1 MLSLNEQRIRKGT
14 YQVKR
19 LATTASAALLLVG
32 LIIVAAGCGG
42 SSNSDVAPAF
52 SSSELSSLP
61 TANWITNGG
70 SISNQRYS
78 PLTQIN
84 AGNVGRLK
92 GIWHIHLR
100 SGTAGKYSAEG
111 QPLVYKNVM
120 YVVTGADD
128 VFAIDAKTG
137 AKRWTYRAHLN
148 QNIKT
153 ICCGWDSRGVAL
165 GDGKVYVGQL
175 DGKLVGLD
183 QKTGQVTWSTQV
195 ARYQQGFTIT
205 SAPLYYNG
213 RVYTG
218 LAGAEYGIRGRVTA
232 FDAKTGKEDWRFY
245 TIPGPGEVGHDT
257 WPATGVAWKHGGASV
272 WQTPA
277 VDPKLG
283 LLYFSTGNASPDFNG
298 AARAGDNLFS
308 SSIIAIDA
316 KTGKY
321 RWHFQTVHHD
331 IWDYDAPSPVVL
343 FNVSVGGRERQA
355 LAETSK
361 TGWAYI
367 LDRETGKPL
376 IGIDE
381 RPVPQAPANKTAA
394 TQPYPRGD
402 ATVNQS
408 VTSQAFKVFSKTLP
422 KGTTYL
428 NGGRIFTPYGPGT
441 ASVSTPSSL
450 GGTDWPPMSFSPKTS
465 YLYVCGLEQAQLFEG
480 FKTPEF
486 KAGKTF
492 TGGTIDPEAVPAGT
506 FTALDASTNRIVWQK
521 HFGDSC
527 YSGSTTTAGNL
538 TFVGRNGGQLQ
549 AYNATNGKL
558 GWSFQTGA
566 GANNTATVFSLDGK
580 EVVAFYA
587 GGSALGG
594 TAHGDDL
601 WLFGLDGKLGPV
613 QPGATAAAPAQH
625 KGEGNPPKTKAP
637 ANASTVNVGATE
649 FHFTLSTQTVSTG
662 TVTFKVTNNGGIPH
676 NLRINNEQ
684 TPNID
689 PGATATL
696 KVKFTK
702 AGNYPYLC
710 TLPGHAEAGMKG
722 VLKVK

>member
-1 MLSLNEQRIRKGT
+1 MKGIVT
-14 YQVKR
+14 
-19 LATTASAALLLVG
+19 ALLGTV
-32 LIIVAAGCGG
+32 IVVLAVGCGG
-42 SSNSDVAPAF
+42 GSRNSSAAPAF

-61 TANWITNGG
+61 TTDWITNGG
-70 SISNQRYS
+70 TISNQRYS

-137 AKRWTYRAHLN
+137 AKKWTYRAHLN
-148 QNIKT
+148 QRIAT

-175 DGKLVGLD
+175 DGKLVALD
-183 QKTGQVTWSTQV
+183 QQTGRVMWSTQV

-213 RVYTG
+213 RLYTG
-218 LAGAEYGIRGRVTA
+218 LSGAEYGIRGRVTA

-245 TIPGPGEVGHDT
+245 TIPGPGQVGHDT
-257 WPATGVAWKHGGASV
+257 WPATGDAWKHGGASV

-298 AARAGDNLFS
+298 AARPGDNLFS
-308 SSIIAIDA
+308 SSIVAIDA
-316 KTGKY
+316 TTGKY
-321 RWHFQTVHHD
+321 RWHFQEVHHD
-331 IWDYDAPSPVVL
+331 LWDYDAPSPVVL

-355 LAETSK
+355 IAETGK
-361 TGWAYI
+361 TGFVYI
-367 LDRETGKPL
+367 LDRRTGKPL

-381 RPVPQAPANKTAA
+381 RPVPQDPANKTAA

-402 ATVNQS
+402 ATVAQS
-408 VTSQAFKVFSKTLP
+408 VTSQAFNVFAKNLP
-422 KGTTYL
+422 KGTQYV

-441 ASVSTPSSL
+441 ATVSTPSSL

-465 YLYVCGLEQAQLFEG
+465 YLYVCGTEQAQLFEG

-492 TGGTIDPEAVPAGT
+492 TGGTVAPQAVPSGT
-506 FTALDASTNRIVWQK
+506 FTAIDASTNRMVWQK
-521 HFGDSC
+521 QFSNSC
-527 YSGSTTTAGNL
+527 YSGSTTTAGNIVL
-538 TFVGRNGGQLQ
+538 VGRDDGQLQ

-580 EVVAFYA
+580 EAVAFYA

-613 QPGATAAAPAQH
+613 RPGTTAAAPAPH

-637 ANASTVNVGATE
+637 ANASTVTVGATE
-649 FHFTLSTQTVSTG
+649 FHFTLSTQTVHTG
-662 TVTFKVTNNGGIPH
+662 TVTFKVTNTGGIPH
-676 NLRINNEQ
+676 NFRINNQQ

-689 PGATATL
+689 PGSTFML
-696 KVKFTK
+696 KVNFTK
-702 AGNYPYLC
+702 AGEYPYLC
-710 TLPGHAEAGMKG
+710 TIPGHAEAGMKG
-722 VLKVK
+722 VLTVK